1 MAMDMMTT
9 TATGATGGGAGAG
22 STAATAGST
31 SAGGDKNSSLITS
44 DLPPPI
50 GKRHVMEAMVELR
63 LEVPFCNT
71 KASITTA
78 TAACQFTLQRGSCEL
93 WGCELAI
100 GKTYRI
106 PTGGCKLAL
115 FTWHG
120 CVLDVL
126 LVSSATTTI
135 EDPYLCDET
144 ETNISFVNTH
154 AQLEALRDEAAG
166 SSSRQQ
172 QQHHQQGQQ
181 EPSNDGNEVK
191 QGPRVMI
198 VGPPESGKSSLCK
211 VLVAYACK
219 VGRCPL
225 WVDLDPV
232 DNALS
237 IPGTLSVAPMTAAAV
252 SVETYATNGIPVASS
267 AIAVANNNNSSSP
280 GVVPTTSP
288 LVLWHGSSSTSST
301 SGSSESKP
309 VHPELFRAQ
318 VAVLASKIDQRLEFD
333 DAARSSGIIVNTNGW
348 MSDDDADGYPL
359 LLEAANA
366 LGITVFLVMGQDK
379 LYSRLTNHYH
389 DSDNGNDSNNA
400 LDTSIKIIKLPRS
413 GGVVTKPDIK
423 QSKSRAVKRYF
434 YGEYMVDN
442 LSSSSSGTAGA
453 TSATKV
459 GGDPSSGGGDISGSA
474 AGGSASSPKVMVPQL
489 TPFLVQLAFGNVQLF
504 KLSSIALSASLL
516 PVAATQST
524 DAIQLVQIHDLKDGG
539 GEGLQHA
546 VVAVAHPTAVAKYQ
560 STQRARDL
568 VTAGVAGFCVIE
580 RVVVDTDTLH
590 LLSPCAGALPSN
602 TLLLGDVTWME

>member
-1 MAMDMMTT
+1 MDMITT
-9 TATGATGGGAGAG
+9 NPGATGGGPTSGAVSGVGG
-22 STAATAGST
+22 SGDKT
-31 SAGGDKNSSLITS
+31 SAIV

-50 GKRHVMEAMVELR
+50 GKRHIMEAMVELR

-71 KASITTA
+71 KSSITTS
-78 TAACQFTLQRGSCEL
+78 TAACQITLQRGSCEL

-120 CVLDVL
+120 CVLDVW
-126 LVSSATTTI
+126 LVSNATTTI

-166 SSSRQQ
+166 STNGPSSRPQHAQQ
-172 QQHHQQGQQ
+172 DQQ
-181 EPSNDGNEVK
+181 ETTNSNDEKK

-211 VLVAYACK
+211 VLIAYACK

-237 IPGTLSVAPMTAAAV
+237 IPGTVSVAPMTASAIT
-252 SVETYATNGIPVASS
+252 VETYATNGIPVASS
-267 AIAVANNNNSSSP
+267 SAVAVANNNASASAG
-280 GVVPTTSP
+280 GVTPTTSP
-288 LVLWHGSSSTSST
+288 LVLWHGSSSSSST
-301 SGSSESKP
+301 SESKP

-318 VAVLASKIDQRLEFD
+318 VSVLASKINQRLDGD

-348 MSDDDADGYPL
+348 MSEDDADGYPL

-366 LGITVFLVMGQDK
+366 LGINVFLVMGQDK

-389 DSDNGNDSNNA
+389 NNNNVTA
-400 LDTSIKIIKLPRS
+400 GANPIPVKIIKLPRS

-434 YGEYMVDN
+434 YGEYMVDT
-442 LSSSSSGTAGA
+442 LSASSSSTTAGGVA
-453 TSATKV
+453 STAGV
-459 GGDPSSGGGDISGSA
+459 GGDSSA
-474 AGGSASSPKVMVPQL
+474 PGGSDATGSTSAGSVSSAKVMVPQL
-489 TPFLVQLAFGNVQLF
+489 TPFLVQIAFGDIQLY

-524 DAIQLVQIHDLKDGG
+524 DAIQLAQVLDLKDGG